1 METLHFSAVLG
12 FLALGLLSLA
22 INHFIQKKIYFS
34 NKIGMYYDS
43 YGGSITPGVN
53 GAFFLLCTE
62 STHTLLVG
70 LSLVFTI

>member
-1 METLHFSAVLG
+1 
-12 FLALGLLSLA
+12 
-22 INHFIQKKIYFS
+22 
-34 NKIGMYYDS
+34 MYYDS

-62 STHTLLVG
+62 STHTLVVG